1 MKSHSADAT
10 DLGLAA
16 FLVGVAA
23 TAVAAIAFTVAATLS
38 ETEVASGPDATD
50 ELLRD
55 PRNADRLLGAI
66 DSLRRGEWESHPLAT
81 RPPVAA

>member
-1 MKSHSADAT
+1 MKSHTHNPNLVNALAVSA
-10 DLGLAA
+10 
-16 FLVGVAA
+16 GVAL
-23 TAVAAIAFTVAATLS
+23 AISLKLLFDYELAQ
-38 ETEVASGPDATD
+38 ERPDATD

-66 DSLRRGEWESHPLAT
+66 DSLRCGEWESHPLAT